1 VGSRNIVGGI
11 VFLATAAAVLVL
23 GVMDRGWV

>member
-1 VGSRNIVGGI
+1 VGGI

-23 GVMDRGWV
+23 GLLDHGPW